1 MDRLDDML
9 AFLRVVDTRSFTGA
23 ADKLGVSKSAV
34 SRRMTDLENR
44 LGARLLNRTT
54 RSLSVTEVGQ
64 AFYERCSRIVADV
77 EEAER
82 AVADLHAEPRG
93 TLKINAPMSFGMIHL
108 APAIA
113 EFLRRHPG
121 LEIDMDLND
130 RYVDLIEDGY
140 DVAIRIGRLR
150 DSSLVARRLAVNRNV
165 VVGTPA
171 YFRAHGRP
179 AHPDDLARHNCLL
192 YTNASPPDQW
202 HFTVAGKP
210 CAVKVSGTLRV
221 NNGDV
226 LREAALA
233 GQGLAMLPTFLLGE
247 QIARGQ
253 LDMVLTEFAKNDSG
267 AVHAVYPHSRHLSP
281 KVRVFVD
288 FLAGRFGPVPYWDAS
303 LHVLSGG

>member
-9 AFLRVVDTRSFTGA
+9 AFIRVVDTRSFTA
-23 ADKLGVSKSAV
+23 AAEKLGLSKSAV

-82 AVADLHAEPRG
+82 AVADLYAEPRG

-130 RYVDLIEDGY
+130 RFVDLIEDGY
-140 DVAIRIGRLR
+140 DVAVRIGRLR
-150 DSSLVARRLAVNRNV
+150 DSSLVARRLAPNRHV
-165 VVGTPA
+165 VVGSPGLLQDPWPPDAPGRPGPA
-171 YFRAHGRP
+171 QLPALHQRLAARSMALHGRGQALLDQGFRHAPGQQRRSP
-179 AHPDDLARHNCLL
+179 ARSRPCRPGHRDAADLPARR
-192 YTNASPPDQW
+192 AD
-202 HFTVAGKP
+202 
-210 CAVKVSGTLRV
+210 R
-221 NNGDV
+221 
-226 LREAALA
+226 
-233 GQGLAMLPTFLLGE
+233 
-247 QIARGQ
+247 ARP
-253 LDMVLTEFAKNDSG
+253 A
-267 AVHAVYPHSRHLSP
+267 
-281 KVRVFVD
+281 
-288 FLAGRFGPVPYWDAS
+288 
-303 LHVLSGG
+303 

>member
-9 AFLRVVDTRSFTGA
+9 AFIRVVDTRSFTA
-23 ADKLGVSKSAV
+23 AAEKLGLSKSAV

-54 RSLSVTEVGQ
+54 RSLSITEVGQ

-130 RYVDLIEDGY
+130 RFVDLIEDGY
-140 DVAIRIGRLR
+140 DVAVRIGRLR
-150 DSSLVARRLAVNRNV
+150 DSSLVARRLAPNRQV
-165 VVGTPA
+165 VVGSPA
-171 YFRAHGRP
+171 YFKTHGRP
-179 AHPDDLARHNCLL
+179 TQPDDLVQHNCLL
-192 YTNASPPDQW
+192 YTNVSPPDQW

-210 CAVKVSGTLRV
+210 CTIKVSGTLRV
-221 NNGDV
+221 NNGEV

-233 GQGLAMLPTFLLGE
+233 GQGITMLPTFLLGE
-247 QIARGQ
+247 QIARSQ
-253 LDMVLTEFAKNDSG
+253 LDVALTEFLPSDS
-267 AVHAVYPHSRHLSP
+267 AVYAVYPHSRHLSP

-288 FLAGRFGPVPYWDAS
+288 FLAGRFGPVPYWDSS